1 MYLFH
6 FPLEKTMI
14 ISVYLQ
20 IVGCL
25 INLINKKGY
34 ENEDDGSI
42 LLACDTILN
51 VLLKREQI
59 QFPLDDPIF
68 VKLLEA
74 LPYWTEDSDDQQR
87 IMMASSICSLILGAT
102 SEAALLNHPD
112 FDIGKLSS
120 LSKLI
125 KRSLTLCGQ
134 VASMNTLT
142 LYHVYDVIDCVL
154 CLIVAL

>member
-1 MYLFH
+1 M
-6 FPLEKTMI
+6 
-14 ISVYLQ
+14 Q

-112 FDIGKLSS
+112 FEIGKLSS

-134 VASMNTLT
+134 SNVGRLRKAVVDL
-142 LYHVYDVIDCVL
+142 IDFLVL
-154 CLIVAL
+154 AAGYSQWVDRFPHIREAVER